1 MKKVL
6 KFQYRFK
13 IRNTQLDR
21 RQLAGNYFGLKVKF
35 QNQDQQNVEIRKNLW
50 LRFSKLKLAYHLS
63 LWIIL
68 SNLSKK
74 ETSWK

>member
-21 RQLAGNYFGLKVKF
+21 RQLAGNYFGLRVKF
-35 QNQDQQNVEIRKNLW
+35 QNQDQQNVEIRKNL
-50 LRFSKLKLAYHLS
+50 
-63 LWIIL
+63 
-68 SNLSKK
+68 
-74 ETSWK
+74 